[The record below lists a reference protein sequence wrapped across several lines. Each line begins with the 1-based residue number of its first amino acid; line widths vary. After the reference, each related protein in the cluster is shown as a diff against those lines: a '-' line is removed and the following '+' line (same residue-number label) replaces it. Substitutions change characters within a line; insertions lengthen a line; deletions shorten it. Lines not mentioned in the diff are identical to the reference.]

1 MTRKKGRP
9 TVEAERNASG
19 RIKYPQPLRV
29 MMSKDAGEAAQL
41 ATAFEQ
47 RLGREGLLKLLNMP
61 RDKFDELINGVEK

>member
-1 MTRKKGRP
+1 
-9 TVEAERNASG
+9 
-19 RIKYPQPLRV
+19 